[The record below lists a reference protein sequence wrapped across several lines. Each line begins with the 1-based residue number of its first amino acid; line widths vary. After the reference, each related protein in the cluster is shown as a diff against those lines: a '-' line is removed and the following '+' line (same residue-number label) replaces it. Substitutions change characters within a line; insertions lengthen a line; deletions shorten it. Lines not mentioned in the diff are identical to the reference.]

1 MYVCNTL
8 DELSQSCIE
17 WVIYQPSSLVDQLA
31 ITKADMVL
39 IGGSISG
46 VLAIILAFVMVAK
59 ALKSL

>member
-1 MYVCNTL
+1 MYVCNAL

-31 ITKADMVL
+31 ITKEDMVL

-46 VLAIILAFVMVAK
+46 VLALILAFVMVAK